1 MLLERSF
8 QEVRLFRSRKRG
20 GGEPSGLKKQD
31 VGGHL
36 ARKGIAYLGSVGFMW
51 RKQSAFGNME
61 QERVLNPKGL
71 IY

>member
-1 MLLERSF
+1 MELSRSKVIRI
-8 QEVRLFRSRKRG
+8 QEK
-20 GGEPSGLKKQD
+20 GGEPSGFKKQD